1 MPRTPKTALRA
12 AIVVAVMAV
21 LPMLAAGAPTASAAT
36 ASAACANKYCS
47 KDRPGVSSCR
57 SRDGYKAIARCYIDR
72 AAAHYGQPRYTARRV
87 GWCESR
93 YRWWAVNGGG
103 YTGLYQFG
111 RTLWAHTP
119 YHAKSRKS
127 PRYAALAA
135 MWMWK
140 RGGQHHWACY

>member
-1 MPRTPKTALRA
+1 MPRTPEAALRA
-12 AIVVAVMAV
+12 VLLIAVMAV
-21 LPMLAAGAPTASAAT
+21 LPVLAGGAAT
-36 ASAACANKYCS
+36 ARAADTNPCANRYCS
-47 KDRPGVSSCR
+47 KDDPGVSSCR
-57 SRDGYKAIARCYIDR
+57 ARDGHKAISRCYIDR
-72 AAAHYGQPRYTARRV
+72 AARHYRQSRYVARRV
-87 GWCESR
+87 AWCESK
-93 YRWWAVNGGG
+93 YRWWVVNRAG

-140 RGGQHHWACY
+140 RGGQHHWSCY